1 MQNLNTI
8 DNDFLKKIIEVI
20 DKNISNENF
29 GVSELA
35 REIGMS
41 RSNLLR
47 KINKL
52 TNLSA
57 SQFIRQAR
65 LQRAMELVKQAS
77 ANVSEIAYKVGFS
90 STSYF
95 IKCFRE
101 YYGYPP
107 GEAGKRRNKIN
118 ARPATKLSGTR
129 DKAIVAG
136 ASIVFILLIMTGV
149 IIVRSANSKS
159 VEKEKSIA
167 VLPFKNDSNDST
179 NVYFINGL
187 MESILTHLQKVE
199 GLRVISRTS
208 VEKYRNNPKVGS
220 EIAEELNV
228 NYFVEGSGQKI
239 GDQILLHIQ
248 VIDATADKQIWAKE
262 YNRQIKDI
270 FKIQAEIAK
279 NIANEI
285 QVIITPEEEE
295 RINKVPTDNL
305 IAYDYYLKGLES
317 YNTATYAGL
326 VTSINNF
333 KKAIEHDNN
342 FALAYANTAMSYYY
356 LDIIK
361 MERKYIDTINY
372 YADRALLYDPKL
384 PQSLVAKALY
394 YMNTGKFDL
403 ALPYLEK
410 ALEYNP
416 NSAFVINCLSDF
428 YTTYMPNSAKYLEY
442 ALKGIR
448 LDIDDDSATAS
459 FTYLHL
465 SNALIQNG
473 FVDDAL
479 KYVNKSLEYNPR
491 NLFSEEVKAYILYA
505 KNRNLEETRELL
517 TKALNKD
524 TTRLDIL
531 QEVGKACYFMRD
543 YKSAYKYYRRFL
555 DVREAYNL
563 DMYWYE
569 NSKIGYVLSE
579 MGYKE
584 EAKKYFEQYKA
595 FAEKDNS
602 IYKDIMLATYYIYL
616 EDYPNAIHHFR
627 LFSEQDNYHFWIILF
642 FNTDPLWDEFRKLP
656 EAQKIFHKIESKFR
670 KNHKQI
676 KVSLEE
682 KGLL

>member
-1 MQNLNTI
+1 MQNPDAI
-8 DNDFLKKIIEVI
+8 EDDFLKKIIEVI
-20 DKNISNENF
+20 DRNISNENF

-35 REIGMS
+35 HEIGMS
-41 RSNLLR
+41 RSTLLR

-57 SQFIRQAR
+57 SQFIRKIR
-65 LQRAMELVKQAS
+65 LQRAMELLKQAS
-77 ANVSEIAYKVGFS
+77 SNVSEIAYKVGFG

-107 GEAGKRRNKIN
+107 GEAGKRENKIV
-118 ARPATKLSGTR
+118 ARPKTKLPGTR
-129 DKAIVAG
+129 NKAIVAST
-136 ASIVFILLIMTGV
+136 SIVLTMLIVIGV
-149 IIVRSANSKS
+149 IIVRSAHTKP

-187 MESILTHLQKVE
+187 MESILAHLQKIE
-199 GLRVISRTS
+199 NIRVISRTS
-208 VEKYRNNPKVGS
+208 VEKYRDNPKIVS

-239 GDQILLHIQ
+239 GDQILLHVQ
-248 VIDATADKQIWAKE
+248 LIDATADKHIWAEE
-262 YNRQIKDI
+262 YNRQVKDI

-285 QVIITPEEEE
+285 QVFITPEEEE
-295 RINKVPTDNL
+295 RINKVPTENL
-305 IAYDYYLKGLES
+305 LAYDYYLKGLEF
-317 YNTATYAGL
+317 YNAATFEGL
-326 VTSINNF
+326 TTSINNF
-333 KKAIEHDNN
+333 KRAIEHDNN
-342 FALAYANTAMSYYY
+342 FALAYANTAMAYYY
-356 LDIIK
+356 LDILK

-394 YMNTGKFDL
+394 YMNTGKFTL
-403 ALPYLEK
+403 SLPYLEK

-473 FVDDAL
+473 FIDEAL
-479 KYVNKSLEYNPR
+479 KYVNKSLDYNPQ
-491 NLFSEEVKAYILYA
+491 NLFSEEVKAYIMYA
-505 KNRNLEETRELL
+505 KNRNLEETKELL
-517 TKALNKD
+517 IKALKKD

-531 QEVGKACYFMRD
+531 QEVGKICYIMRD
-543 YKSAYKYYRRFL
+543 YKGAYKYYRRFL
-555 DVREAYNL
+555 DVRETYNL

-569 NSKIGYVLSE
+569 NSKIGYVLYE
-579 MGYKE
+579 MGYE
-584 EAKKYFEQYKA
+584 GEAKKCFEQYKA

-602 IYKDIMLATYYIYL
+602 IYKDIMLATYYIYQK
-616 EDYPNAIHHFR
+616 DYQKAVHHFR
-627 LFSEQDNYHFWIILF
+627 LFSEQDNYYFWIILF
-642 FNTDPLWDEFRKLP
+642 FNTDPLVDEFRKLP
-656 EAQKIFHKIESKFR
+656 EVQKIFNKIESKFW
-670 KNHKQI
+670 KNHKRI

-682 KGLL
+682 KGLI